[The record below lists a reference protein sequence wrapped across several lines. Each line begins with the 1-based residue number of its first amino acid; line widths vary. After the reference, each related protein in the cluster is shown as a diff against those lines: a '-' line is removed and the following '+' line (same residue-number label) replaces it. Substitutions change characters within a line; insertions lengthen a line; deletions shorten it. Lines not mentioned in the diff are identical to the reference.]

1 MSGGMMTPEQF
12 IAAGKALYKEDWQ
25 RNLMRDLDI
34 SYPSVWR
41 YATGR
46 YPIPRKIELAIK
58 QLQQKKK
65 APR

>member
-12 IAAGKALYKEDWQ
+12 VQAGKALYEADWQ
-25 RNLMRDLDI
+25 KGFIRDLEI
-34 SYPSVWR
+34 SYPTVWR

-46 YPIPRKIELAIK
+46 YPIPKKIELAI
-58 QLQQKKK
+58 QRLQQKKK